1 MGITHSHDHEETER
15 ILVAGRPDYS
25 RCDNTV
31 ITAKFTAWTFL
42 PLVSLIANNREN
54 KDDIH

>member
-42 PLVSLIANNREN
+42 PLVSLIANN
-54 KDDIH
+54 H